1 MYRERKMRQPE
12 SSHGSQVW
20 MGALAASLSATTN
33 GSVEE
38 APGLTR
44 GELDAVGTSRIRDVA
59 TSVSNP
65 GNGLSAAG
73 VGGLDVVL
81 STRVGVDDVLLL
93 AAIGANPLVAQLA
106 TKVDAQD
113 VVGRTVNTEIGSG
126 GVATVTARELS
137 TRDNSN
143 GSEVV
148 CIIVS
153 KTVSHLSYTSVYLL
167 GREQATL
174 WLMDPP

>member
-1 MYRERKMRQPE
+1 MYRERNMRQPE
-12 SSHGSQVW
+12 SSHGIQVG
-20 MGALAASLSATTN
+20 MSALGASLSATTN

-44 GELDAVGTSRIRDVA
+44 GELDAVGASGIGDVA

-65 GNGLSAAG
+65 GNGLTAAG
-73 VGGLDVVL
+73 VGSLDVVL

-93 AAIGANPLVAQLA
+93 AAVGANPLVAQLA

-113 VVGRTVNTEIGSG
+113 VVRRTVNTEVGSG
-126 GVATVTARELS
+126 AVATVTARELS

-153 KTVSHLSYTSVYLL
+153 MTVLH
-167 GREQATL
+167 R
-174 WLMDPP
+174 

>member
-1 MYRERKMRQPE
+1 MYKERKIRQPE

-20 MGALAASLSATTN
+20 MSTLAASLGATTN
-33 GSVEE
+33 SSVEE
-38 APGLTR
+38 APGLAR
-44 GELDAVGTSRIRDVA
+44 GELDAVGASRIGDVA

-73 VGGLDVVL
+73 VGSLDVVL
-81 STRVGVDDVLLL
+81 STRVGVGDVLLL
-93 AAIGANPLVAQLA
+93 AAVGANPLVAQLA

-113 VVGRTVNTEIGSG
+113 VVGGTVNTKVSSG
-126 GVATVTARELS
+126 GVTTVTARELS
-137 TRDNSN
+137 TRDNGN

-153 KTVSHLSYTSVYLL
+153 KTVLHLSYRCVNLL